1 MGEIEKLIK
10 KGESKTVEFKATLPS
25 GNSLAKTIV
34 SFSNMAGGKIIIG
47 VEDKTGRII
56 GIDDNEALDFPD
68 KISNIVHSRCYP
80 AVVPE
85 IYLENIKDKKVLV
98 VDVYSGPSK
107 PYYLKNK
114 GRREGVYIRVG
125 ATNKPA
131 DQEMILELERQR
143 RNVSFDEEIDYE
155 KNEAIIDIQ
164 RLYDDFQKYTGRK
177 LEFNNLL
184 TLRILKEENKKYYPT
199 IGGLLLAGNEDYFE
213 YARIKCAR
221 FKGND
226 VGEFIDQKEFA
237 GPLYEQ
243 VENSMKFANV
253 YIARAGKVEFLQRI
267 DTYEVPLEAVREA
280 LVNAVVHRDYSISGS
295 DIKFAIFDDR
305 IEITS
310 PGNLPKTLT
319 IEDILTGRSEIRN
332 KIIARFFKELNLV
345 EQWGTGIRKIL
356 HFCKTAGLKQPEFME
371 RGLSFKVVFY
381 KAKSTKGF
389 IQTGSPG
396 SVLKSIPKSRPK
408 SVPKNIPKSAL
419 KILEI
424 IREEPAVTITKL
436 ADILEISVSGVK
448 KNISILKRNNLLKRI
463 GSPKGGCWEVP
474 DEDNTNKE

>member
-1 MGEIEKLIK
+1 
-10 KGESKTVEFKATLPS
+10 
-25 GNSLAKTIV
+25 
-34 SFSNMAGGKIIIG
+34 
-47 VEDKTGRII
+47 
-56 GIDDNEALDFPD
+56 
-68 KISNIVHSRCYP
+68 
-80 AVVPE
+80 
-85 IYLENIKDKKVLV
+85 
-98 VDVYSGPSK
+98 
-107 PYYLKNK
+107 
-114 GRREGVYIRVG
+114 
-125 ATNKPA
+125 
-131 DQEMILELERQR
+131 
-143 RNVSFDEEIDYE
+143 VSFDEEIDYE

-184 TLRILKEENKKYYPT
+184 TLRILKEENRKYYPT
-199 IGGLLLAGNEDYFE
+199 IGGLLLAGKEDYFE

-267 DTYEVPLEAVREA
+267 DTYEVPLGAVREA

-310 PGNLPKTLT
+310 PGNLTKTLT

-381 KAKSTKGF
+381 KAKSTKEF

-396 SVLKSIPKSRPK
+396 SVLKSVPKSRPK
-408 SVPKNIPKSAL
+408 SVRIRIPKSAL

-463 GSPKGGCWEVP
+463 GSSKGGCWEVP
-474 DEDNTNKE
+474 DEANKVFF